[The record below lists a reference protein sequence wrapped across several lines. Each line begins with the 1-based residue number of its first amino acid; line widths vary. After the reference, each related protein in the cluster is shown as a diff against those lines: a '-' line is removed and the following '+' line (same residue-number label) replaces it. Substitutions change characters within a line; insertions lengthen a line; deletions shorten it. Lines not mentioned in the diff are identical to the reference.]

1 VLAPKVLGA
10 WNLHQ
15 LTQNDP
21 LDHFV
26 LFSSFASVIGNPGQ
40 GNYAAANAFLDGLAR
55 WRFAKGLPALA
66 VNWGAIGGVG
76 HVARHQDLAARMTRG
91 GARLLPHVQAFRILG
106 RLLEQGDVPQ
116 MGAVDFEWDKIAA
129 ITNYVSSPVWSHLV
143 RRPDGATEVEQTN
156 ANFQELLQSTPERQ
170 RPELLR
176 RRLAEHVARVLG
188 TTFDRL
194 DAEKGLTLLGLDSLM
209 AVELR
214 IRIERD
220 MNLDV
225 PVMVLMQGPSVV
237 ELARQL
243 TEKVTPASV

>member
-1 VLAPKVLGA
+1 
-10 WNLHQ
+10 
-15 LTQNDP
+15 
-21 LDHFV
+21 
-26 LFSSFASVIGNPGQ
+26 
-40 GNYAAANAFLDGLAR
+40 
-55 WRFAKGLPALA
+55 
-66 VNWGAIGGVG
+66 
-76 HVARHQDLAARMTRG
+76 
-91 GARLLPHVQAFRILG
+91 
-106 RLLEQGDVPQ
+106 
-116 MGAVDFEWDKIAA
+116 
-129 ITNYVSSPVWSHLV
+129 
-143 RRPDGATEVEQTN
+143 
-156 ANFQELLQSTPERQ
+156 
-170 RPELLR
+170 
-176 RRLAEHVARVLG
+176 LAEHVARVLG